1 MTSIRRWLL
10 GWLIFGL
17 AATSL
22 VGGLSA
28 SSTPRAAKRA
38 SCSTTSCAPS
48 RCRCRR
54 ILLPPM
60 LPSGASHDFN
70 GIADDRIAIDI
81 WDKQG
86 KLVYH
91 SLKEPVL
98 PRIADGFRSIE
109 RDDYRWR
116 VFGLQQ
122 PDRYI
127 QVAQPFSVRED
138 LALRLAWRT
147 LWPLALLVPVTI
159 VLVLFVVARGLAP
172 IGGLSRALSR
182 RSLDSLEPLQA
193 GRGAGG
199 NPSAGRRVERLA
211 AAIERCVAGAA
222 NLCCRRRA
230 RVAHAADRV
239 EAAASGGPA

>member
-22 VGGLSA
+22 AAGYGIFHTARREAGELFDYELRTVALSLPA
-28 SSTPRAAKRA
+28 NIATADAAER
-38 SCSTTSCAPS
+38 
-48 RCRCRR
+48 
-54 ILLPPM
+54 
-60 LPSGASHDFN
+60 ASHDFN

-91 SLKEPVL
+91 SLKEPAL
-98 PRIADGFRSIE
+98 PRIAEGFRSIE
-109 RDDYRWR
+109 RDEYRWR

-122 PDRYI
+122 PERYI

-147 LWPLALLVPVTI
+147 LWPLALVVPV
-159 VLVLFVVARGLAP
+159 
-172 IGGLSRALSR
+172 
-182 RSLDSLEPLQA
+182 
-193 GRGAGG
+193 
-199 NPSAGRRVERLA
+199 
-211 AAIERCVAGAA
+211 
-222 NLCCRRRA
+222 
-230 RVAHAADRV
+230 
-239 EAAASGGPA
+239 